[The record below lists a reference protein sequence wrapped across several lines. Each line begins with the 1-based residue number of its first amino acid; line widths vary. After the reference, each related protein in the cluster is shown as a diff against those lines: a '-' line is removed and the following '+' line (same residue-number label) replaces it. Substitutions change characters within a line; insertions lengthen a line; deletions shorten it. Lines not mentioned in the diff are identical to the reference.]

1 MQVLQESFR
10 FPWLLGLTPE
20 PQQSVGSKPYP
31 LQTMTPAHRAVAPA
45 ALQWQD
51 DGELMPDEL
60 FQLVQRLRSVEPG
73 HTSNELWRLG
83 HKYPQRRRSTPV
95 GQGQLQHHQAHQR

>member
-1 MQVLQESFR
+1 MVWCSSSSASSGQIVS
-10 FPWLLGLTPE
+10 TCS
-20 PQQSVGSKPYP
+20 PQ
-31 LQTMTPAHRAVAPA
+31 APA
-45 ALQWQD
+45 ALQWQE

-95 GQGQLQHHQAHQR
+95 GQGQLQHHQPHQR